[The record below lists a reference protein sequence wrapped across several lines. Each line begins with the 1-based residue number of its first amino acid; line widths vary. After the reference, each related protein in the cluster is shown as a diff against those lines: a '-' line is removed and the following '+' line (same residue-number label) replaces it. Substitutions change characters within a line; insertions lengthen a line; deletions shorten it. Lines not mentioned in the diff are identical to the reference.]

1 MTEQNANNAP
11 WQVAIG
17 KDIQSVSLVAEMK
30 KSYLDYAMSVIV
42 ARAIPDACDGLK
54 PVHRRILYAMYEGN
68 YDYNKPFKKSAR
80 IVGEVMGKY
89 HPHGD
94 SAIYESLV
102 RMAQDFSMRVPL
114 IDGQGNFGSIDDD
127 PAAAMRY
134 TESRLEKISHTMLD
148 DLDKDTVDFIPNYD
162 GHEKEPKVLPAR
174 FPNLLV
180 NGSGGIAV
188 GMATNIPPHNLGE
201 VIDACLSYI
210 DNNEITIDEI
220 IKIIP
225 GPDFPTGGI
234 ILGRNGFDSAARMGR
249 GSVVMR
255 GRHKIEKRA
264 GGKVAIIITEIPYQV
279 NKAKLVEKIAEL
291 VKEKKIEGITDLR
304 DESDREGIR
313 VVIELKRDA
322 MEEVIIN
329 QLYSFTELQ
338 SNFSVNMLALNH
350 GKPQLMGILDVI
362 KIFTAFRE
370 EVTVRRTNFLLN
382 KARDKTHILIGLAVA
397 VTNIDE
403 VVELI
408 KKSQD
413 AAEAKEKLLAK
424 SWPAHTVEAI
434 IKLVQDRGNIIKDG
448 KFYFTEAQA
457 KAILEMRLARL
468 TGLEIDKIN
477 EEIKNLAAEISG
489 YLTLLSDRGKLMD
502 LVKKELIEVK
512 EEFATPRKST
522 IEDSEFEVDIENLI
536 PKEDMVVVGTM
547 NGYIK
552 RVALNAYRTQKRG
565 GKGRSAMDVR
575 DEDIATDIFVTNT
588 HTPILFFS
596 NKGKVYRLKTY
607 KLPLGNPQARGRALV
622 NLLPLEADEKISTI
636 LALPE
641 DESKWNDLSIAFATS
656 HGDIRRNSMD
666 QFVDIRSSGKIA
678 MKLEAGQALIGV
690 ALCTEKDDI
699 LLSTKDGKCIR
710 FPLEKLRLFQSRNS
724 TGVRGIKLE
733 DGNEVIA
740 MSVLKHAG
748 EDSEIKEKY
757 LKIDLEHRLALRE
770 ALLHNKNLKENP
782 SQDLLVQPIDLP
794 KIKGAE
800 LAQDKIE
807 EMAINEEFIL
817 TMTENGFGKRSSA
830 YEYRITNRGGSG
842 ITNIVTSK
850 RNGDVVA
857 SFPVEAKDQVMI
869 ITDKGTLI
877 RTEVGSVRITG
888 RNTQGVTLIK
898 TKDEAVVSVA
908 RIAHTGNKDVDD
920 AETGE
925 ETAEGQEGA
934 EAVATNE

>member
-1 MTEQNANNAP
+1 MTTQNII
-11 WQVAIG
+11 QVATG
-17 KDIQSVSLVAEMK
+17 KDIQSVSLVTEMK

-54 PVHRRILYAMYEGN
+54 PVHRRILFAMHEGS

-134 TESRLEKISHTMLD
+134 TESRLEKISHTLLE
-148 DLDKDTVDFIPNYD
+148 DLDKDTVDFITNYD
-162 GHEKEPKVLPAR
+162 GSEREPKVLPAR

-180 NGSGGIAV
+180 NGSSGIAV

-201 VIDACLSYI
+201 VIDACLAYI
-210 DNNEITIDEI
+210 DNNEIAIEDI
-220 IKIIP
+220 IKIVP

-234 ILGRNGFDSAARMGR
+234 ILGRSGYDSAARMGR

-255 GRHKIEKRA
+255 GKHKIEKKT
-264 GGKVAIIITEIPYQV
+264 GGKVAIIIEEVPYQV
-279 NKAKLVEKIAEL
+279 NKAKLVEKIADL

-304 DESDREGIR
+304 DESDRDGIR
-313 VVIELKRDA
+313 VVIELRRDA

-338 SNFSVNMLALNH
+338 CNFSVNMLALNH

-362 KIFTAFRE
+362 KIFSAFRE
-370 EVTVRRTNFLLN
+370 EVTIRRTNFLLN

-397 VTNIDE
+397 VANIDE
-403 VVELI
+403 IVELI

-424 SWPAHTVEAI
+424 SWPSHTVEAI
-434 IKLVQDRGNIIKDG
+434 IKLVQDKGNVIKDG
-448 KFYFTEAQA
+448 KFYFTEIQA

-468 TGLEIDKIN
+468 TGLEMGKIN
-477 EEIKNLAAEISG
+477 DELRILAAEISG
-489 YLTLLSDRGKLMD
+489 YLELLADRVKLME
-502 LVKKELIEVK
+502 LVKKELIEIK
-512 EEFATPRKST
+512 DQFATPRKSI
-522 IEDSEFEVDIENLI
+522 IEDSEYEVDIEDLI

-575 DEDIATDIFVTNT
+575 EEDIATDIFVTNT

-596 NKGKVYRLKTY
+596 SKGKVYKLKTY
-607 KLPLGNPQARGRALV
+607 KLPLGSPQARGRALV
-622 NLLPLEADEKISTI
+622 NLLPLEQDEKISTI

-641 DESKWNDLSIAFATS
+641 NEESWKDLSIIFATS
-656 HGDIRRNSMD
+656 NGDIRRNSMD

-678 MKLEAGQALIGV
+678 MKLEGNEALIGV
-690 ALCTEKDDI
+690 NLCTQKDDI

-710 FPLEKLRLFQSRNS
+710 FPVEKLRIFQSRNS

-733 DGNEVIA
+733 ASNKVIA
-740 MSVLKHAG
+740 MSVLKHAF
-748 EDSEIKEKY
+748 ESSEEKEKY
-757 LKIDLEHRLALRE
+757 LSVNLEKRLDLRE
-770 ALLHNKNLKENP
+770 ALLHNKRLQENP
-782 SQDLLVQPIDLP
+782 PTDLLEQPKAIP
-794 KIKGAE
+794 QIKNAE
-800 LAQDKIE
+800 LPQDKIE
-807 EMAINEEFIL
+807 AMALNEEFIL

-850 RNGDVVA
+850 RNGCVVA
-857 SFPVEAKDQVMI
+857 SFPIEAKDQVMI
-869 ITDKGTLI
+869 ITNKGTLI

-898 TKDEAVVSVA
+898 TKDETVVSVA

-925 ETAEGQEGA
+925 ETAEGQEGV
-934 EAVATNE
+934 EAVATTE